1 MNCIEFAINMELDG
15 EEYYKEQATINKD
28 NSLKAVFL
36 VLAKDEE
43 SHARILKNKLKE
55 LSYNL
60 QDNNTISEVKN
71 VFEGIE
77 DYKKEISILPV
88 QLELYK
94 EALEKEKQSI
104 SLYEKLLSQATD
116 DNEKKLFEY
125 LIKQE
130 KDHYAI
136 LEDFALLISRPDEWV
151 EASEFGIREEY

>member
-125 LIKQE
+125 LIKQ
-130 KDHYAI
+130 KKIIMLSLRI
-136 LEDFALLISRPDEWV
+136 LL
-151 EASEFGIREEY
+151 Y